1 MAKKASKPRASSL
14 PDRIEALKLLEQY
27 WGVVLNND
35 NLGSTPEVIAVINS
49 DMVAVRYCLPT
60 QLLGKLTDP
69 SLDAL
74 CLQEKASPP
83 GNWDPRSFSKAV
95 IAPWVIRNQ
104 KVLGSSAEPYVG
116 NPLRRP
122 RLNEGLDQLKDPE
135 KWAGLTAILEEVQVR
150 DDPAYTEQVFTQTLA
165 AVRDRMREHDFVYIV
180 PPRVSLVQAEGLVR
194 EFLSEKSGG
203 DRGLAVAAALFGTF
217 RERLGIYKEIRRGS
231 INASDASTGA
241 AADLECIGPKG
252 DVILAVEVKERRIS
266 NGDVVVAVTKA
277 RTQRVRE
284 IILCTEGI
292 VAADQKAVSETFARA
307 WASGTNLYH
316 ATIAELM
323 RGALPLLGEQGVREF
338 AIQVGHQLDAFST
351 QPKHRR
357 AWRALL
363 DAL

>member
-1 MAKKASKPRASSL
+1 MARKASKPRAPSL
-14 PDRIEALKLLEQY
+14 PNRAEALDLLERY
-27 WGVVLNND
+27 WNVVLND
-35 NLGSTPEVIAVINS
+35 DDLASTPEIAAVINS
-49 DMVAVRYCLPT
+49 DLVAVRYCLPT

-83 GNWDPRSFSKAV
+83 GNWDPRSFSAAI

-104 KVLGSSAEPYVG
+104 KVLGSSAEPYVS

-135 KWAGLTAILEEVQVR
+135 RWAGLTAILEEVQAR
-150 DDPAYTEQVFTQTLA
+150 DDPAYTEQVFTQALA
-165 AVRDRMREHDFVYIV
+165 AIRDRMREHDFVYVV
-180 PPRVSLVQAEGLVR
+180 PPRVSLDQAEGLVG
-194 EFLSEKSGG
+194 EFLSERSGG
-203 DRGLAVAAALFGTF
+203 DRGLAVAAALFGAF
-217 RERLGIYKEIRRGS
+217 RERLGVYKEIRRGS

-241 AADLECIGPKG
+241 AADLECIGPEG
-252 DVILAVEVKERRIS
+252 DIVLAVEVKERRIGD
-266 NGDVVVAVTKA
+266 GDVVVAVNKA
-277 RTQRVRE
+277 RAQNVRE

-292 VAADQKAVSETFARA
+292 AETDQEAVSNTFAKA

-338 AIQVGHQLDAFST
+338 VVQVGQQLDAFST
-351 QPKHRR
+351 QPRHRR
-357 AWRALL
+357 AWKALL